1 MILLTLI
8 LLSAVY
14 TDLKSFR
21 IPNALILTGGGLGL
35 ILLLLEGLYQ
45 GQKIPSLLLFM
56 TVRCALCLCMT
67 ALLIPLWKLKAIG
80 GGDVKLLGICVIHIG
95 FGRSL
100 SGFIYA
106 LFISVLLSGIY
117 LMPGFVLPGL
127 RKPSDKQDRMHRIH
141 FSIPLL
147 LGMLWESKMGMLF
160 DLPF

>member
-1 MILLTLI
+1 MI

-21 IPNALILTGGGLGL
+21 IPNALILTGGAMGLGW
-35 ILLLLEGLYQ
+35 LLVKGLYQ
-45 GQKIPSLLLFM
+45 GEDILWVLLFM
-56 TVRCALCLCMT
+56 AKRVFLCFCM
-67 ALLIPLWKLKAIG
+67 AVFLMPLWKLKAIG

-100 SGFIYA
+100 SGFIYS
-106 LFISVLLSGIY
+106 LFISIPLSGIY
-117 LMPGFVLPGL
+117 LMLRVFFPGKLKQPD
-127 RKPSDKQDRMHRIH
+127 RQDRMHRIH

-147 LGMLWESKMGMLF
+147 LGILAESVMGMLI